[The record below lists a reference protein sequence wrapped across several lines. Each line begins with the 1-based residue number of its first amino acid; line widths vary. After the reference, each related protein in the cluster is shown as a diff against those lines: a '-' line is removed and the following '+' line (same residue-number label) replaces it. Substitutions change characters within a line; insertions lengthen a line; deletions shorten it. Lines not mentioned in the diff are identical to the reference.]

1 MRSFYY
7 RPGKNAA
14 LALFM
19 GLAALFS
26 ARMWWSG
33 GGFFAVAGAL
43 LFGAAALKGAL
54 NAFNHEPVLRFD
66 RDRLWVR
73 TTFGGVKELA
83 WSEVQRI
90 SLEVLTIRYYGIIPM
105 GRTEILCIACDGG
118 AFGTRRLRISASTI
132 QLPVGGAGELT
143 RILQQAQLEAV
154 GAAGVAMAGAGRRG
168 WGVGRADEP
177 ETAQAEGFDADA
189 AIARYLAQKEQAG
202 RAGPA
207 PAARPNLPQ
216 APVFGRRVSSS

>member
-105 GRTEILCIACDGG
+105 GRSEILCIACDGG
-118 AFGTRRLRISASTI
+118 TFGTRRLRISASTI
-132 QLPVGGAGELT
+132 QLPAGGAAELT
-143 RILQQAQLEAV
+143 HILQQAQLGAV
-154 GAAGVAMAGAGRRG
+154 GVVGVAMAGAGQRG

-177 ETAQAEGFDADA
+177 ETAQGEGFDADA

-202 RAGPA
+202 PAGPA